1 VEPQAAGPEWAK
13 VIRCQTETRLV
24 EIHCGTPPPAPTSLT
39 AVAQRTGW
47 AIVSPTCL
55 LGSITWGNRMR
66 QRKSRNENRRIGRE
80 KEVKGWFRIGREKEV
95 KGWKPTYRERERSQ
109 EMETDVQGEGR
120 ARASKV
126 SAGSSV
132 DIGVG
137 M

>member
-1 VEPQAAGPEWAK
+1 VEPQAAGLEWAK

-80 KEVKGWFRIGREKEV
+80 KEVKGW
-95 KGWKPTYRERERSQ
+95 KPTYRERERSQ
-109 EMETDVQGEGR
+109 GMETDVQGEGR